1 MGACYRQRNRTMA
14 RKPRH
19 PAISDF
25 DWQVADEQPTAPAP
39 AAAEQAP
46 PAKPHHLGRWLV
58 LAAALL
64 VLGAAGGWLYGEA
77 RQRTEVA
84 RRAAEAEILGSH
96 RLLLQA
102 VAARDREL
110 ATNLLSGRDR
120 AWAAQQRARIE
131 AGTLLSEP
139 GLGLVASGEEEAV
152 SWLAPALDEATVV
165 MTQTVRF
172 AGEDETGR
180 LARTWL
186 YRRGQGGWLY
196 APPPDPA
203 AYWGERRQQRLER
216 LSIQFP
222 ARDEALATRLAAAME
237 AALAQACVTLACP
250 DDLEM
255 VVVLATQPGSMELPA
270 LDSLEQLVFG
280 RGALYLP
287 APSLIGEPVDEAGFN
302 LLARAY
308 IRPLLVA
315 ALGRELWSWRCC
327 DHAPLY
333 EALLDAQLAQWGVQP
348 WPPAQEHYQYLLE
361 RDFRLFE
368 DAMASWYG
376 QAFSPQRDL
385 AWLQA
390 HAVVAFLLAENPGAD
405 LGALAAALN
414 EAPSTWHWAFE
425 FLGERVGDS
434 ELQARWEAFA
444 RRQAGED

>member
-1 MGACYRQRNRTMA
+1 MA

-19 PAISDF
+19 PVISDF
-25 DWQVADEQPTAPAP
+25 EWQVADEQPAPSPPAP
-39 AAAEQAP
+39 VEEVQAAGP
-46 PAKPHHLGRWLV
+46 RGLGRWLV
-58 LAAALL
+58 LVAILL
-64 VLGAAGGWLYGEA
+64 ALGAGGGWLYGEA
-77 RQRTEVA
+77 RQRTEAA

-102 VAARDREL
+102 IAARDGEL

-131 AGTLLSEP
+131 AGILLSEP

-165 MTQTVRF
+165 TTQTMRF

-222 ARDEALATRLAAAME
+222 ARDEAVATHLASAME
-237 AALAQACVTLACP
+237 AALAQACATLACP

-255 VVVLATQPGSMELPA
+255 VVVLATQPGNVELPA
-270 LDSLEQLVFG
+270 LDALDQLVLG

-287 APSLIGEPVDEAGFN
+287 TPSLIGEPVDEAGFT

-308 IRPLLVA
+308 TRPLLVA
-315 ALGRELWSWRCC
+315 ALGRELWSWQCC
-327 DHAPLY
+327 NHAPLF
-333 EALLDAQLAQWGVQP
+333 EALLDAQLAQWRVQP
-348 WPPAQEHYQYLLE
+348 WPLAQEHYQYLLE

-368 DAMASWYG
+368 DALASWYG

-390 HAVVAFLLAENPGAD
+390 HAVVAFLLAENPGTD
-405 LGALAAALN
+405 LGALAAELN
-414 EAPSTWHWAFE
+414 EVPSTWHWAFA
-425 FLGERVGDS
+425 FLGERIGDA
-434 ELQARWEAFA
+434 ELQGRWETFA
-444 RRQAGED
+444 RRNAGEE